1 MGQSEHS
8 KDLGS
13 LSTVHLLNEAKSGSL
28 EAREALVARYLPR
41 LQKWAR
47 GRIPSSARG
56 VLETDDIV
64 QDTLLQTLHN
74 LDAFDPEHSG
84 AFRGYVR
91 RAAQNRI
98 FDEYRRVSRRPSADQ
113 SAGGIAHPGPSP
125 LEAAIGKERVENY
138 EAALERLKPRD
149 QEAITAR
156 LEDGMS
162 YSEIGQELGIK
173 EDAARMVVKRALFR
187 LAQEMAKD
195 ANE

>member
-47 GRIPSSARG
+47 GRLPSSARG
-56 VLETDDIV
+56 VLETDNIV

-138 EAALERLKPRD
+138 EAALEASKTARPRSDHRSARGWHELFRNRAGARD
-149 QEAITAR
+149 QGRRGA
-156 LEDGMS
+156 DG
-162 YSEIGQELGIK
+162 GQTCAFSSSTRDGEGC
-173 EDAARMVVKRALFR
+173 
-187 LAQEMAKD
+187 Q
-195 ANE
+195 